1 MELAYQSQ
9 SFLNVEADVGGL
21 RSAGGSCDLL
31 HGITQVPDW

>member
-9 SFLNVEADVGGL
+9 SLLIVEADVGGL
-21 RSAGGSCDLL
+21 RSVGGSCDLQ